1 MGLFS
6 SVKKAVSSVAKVAV
20 PAAIGY
26 YTGGSS
32 GAMSSM
38 IGPLISGGMSYL
50 GQSSANAW
58 NAEEAEKNRQWQE
71 QMRATQYQTA
81 VKDMQTAGLNPMLA
95 YQQGGAGNL
104 SGAVSAPAQNA
115 LGQFVSSALQARQL
129 NGQLEQMEE
138 QNENLREQNRNL
150 QEQNKQIQASTQ
162 ESKDRAWLARQQAQ
176 TEVARSFRESAEG
189 IRVEQNTAL
198 DRLESAARVRLMAA
212 QSRNYDV
219 NSAHTATRNQL
230 DRYDIPVKE
239 IDADARKGF
248 LGRLARGFG
257 TRVGDLG
264 QVTNIFRGR

>member
-6 SVKKAVSSVAKVAV
+6 SVKKAVSSVTGIASSVGN
-20 PAAIGY
+20 AI
-26 YTGGSS
+26 SS
-32 GAMSSM
+32 FS
-38 IGPLISGGMSYL
+38 PLISGGLSYL
-50 GQSSANAW
+50 GQSSANAY
-58 NAEEAEKNRQWQE
+58 NSAEAEKNRQWQE

-81 VKDMQTAGLNPMLA
+81 VKDMQAAGLNPMLA
-95 YQQGGAGNL
+95 YSQGGAGNL
-104 SGAVSAPAQNA
+104 SGAVSASAQND

-138 QNENLREQNRNL
+138 QNENLREQNKNL
-150 QEQNKQIQASTQ
+150 QEQNKQIAANTQ

-198 DRLESAARVRLMAA
+198 DRIESAARVRLMAA

-230 DRYDIPVKE
+230 DRYDIPTKE
-239 IDADARKGF
+239 IDSWTRREFPYSRAVGTFFTDA
-248 LGRLARGFG
+248 LGVGKLFG
-257 TRVGDLG
+257 R
-264 QVTNIFRGR
+264 

>member
-1 MGLFS
+1 MGLGS
-6 SVKKAVSSVAKVAV
+6 IVKKATKAVAGAASSVLGGVSSVGS
-20 PAAIGY
+20 AIKGF
-26 YTGGSS
+26 S
-32 GAMSSM
+32 
-38 IGPLISGGMSYL
+38 PLISGGLSYL
-50 GQSSANAW
+50 GASSANAF

-81 VKDMQTAGLNPMLA
+81 VKDMQAAGLNPMLA
-95 YQQGGAGNL
+95 YQNGGAGNL
-104 SGAVSAPAQNA
+104 SGAVSASAQNE
-115 LGQFVSSALQARQL
+115 LGQMVSSALQARQL

-212 QSRNYDV
+212 QSRNYDA
-219 NSAHTATRNQL
+219 NSAYTATRNYQDSL
-230 DRYDIPVKE
+230 NTPALE
-239 IDADARKGF
+239 ADKR
-248 LGRLARGFG
+248 ARGTFFG
-257 TRVGDLG
+257 DWARRRGTNVRDLG
-264 QVTNIFRGR
+264 AIFQLFGR